1 MRNNKRR
8 SSGLLDQGTRTP
20 GNFEPEEQFDEKALN
35 ETQSKNQ
42 QRESIKKSFKY
53 QKRSIKISEEQG
65 LVLDAIGKVNNMKYN
80 YEIIQ
85 LLLDSYREQT
95 SENDRKKIDRFL
107 EI

>member
-1 MRNNKRR
+1 MENNKRR

-20 GNFEPEEQFDEKALN
+20 GNFEPEKQFDENALN
-35 ETQSKNQ
+35 DPQSKNTKK
-42 QRESIKKSFKY
+42 ESVKKSFKY
-53 QKRSIKISEEQG
+53 QKRSIKISEDQG

-85 LLLDSYREQT
+85 LLIDSYREQA
-95 SENDRKKIDRFL
+95 SENDKRKIDRFL